1 MIVLSILVFETSYI
15 FSELENL
22 FSTLNPSEE
31 ERTEKVR
38 DVKIEDEPV
47 VRNSTHYILQFF
59 I

>member
-15 FSELENL
+15 FTELENL

-47 VRNSTHYILQFF
+47 VRNSTHFILQFV